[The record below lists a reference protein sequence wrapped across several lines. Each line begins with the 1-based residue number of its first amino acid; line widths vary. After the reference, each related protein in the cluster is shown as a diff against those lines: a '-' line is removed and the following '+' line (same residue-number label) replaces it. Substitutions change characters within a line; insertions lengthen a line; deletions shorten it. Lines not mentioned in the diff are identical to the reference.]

1 MRLFVL
7 VLVLLALA
15 LGLLGAGAFR
25 LLRRADEAAPAV
37 VAASLGD
44 ARFVYSPAYARDEST
59 RYGGAVDRLSFIA
72 VAPDFAPP
80 PKPSLDPRRRAAE
93 ELDPMRVF
101 VTLAP
106 REEALDP
113 AERPSRLYARF
124 LESEVWSGPG
134 GLVLR
139 RFEAGSPYE
148 LEQLYLAPPDG
159 RAFFARC
166 PRRDAGF
173 LGSAPCI
180 WALRWK
186 TVDVEA
192 RFSAPLLRDWEELAK
207 GLRAFLASID
217 GASPRP
223 R

>member
-1 MRLFVL
+1 MRLFL
-7 VLVLLALA
+7 VALILALLVA
-15 LGLLGAGAFR
+15 AGYRFTR
-25 LLRRADEAAPAV
+25 KTDAAEPAI

-44 ARFVYSPAYARDEST
+44 ARFAYAPAYARDDST
-59 RYGGAVDRLSFIA
+59 RYGGALDRLSFIA
-72 VAPDFAPP
+72 VAPDFGPP
-80 PKPSLDPRRRAAE
+80 QKPSADPRRRAAE
-93 ELDPMRVF
+93 EIDPMRVF

-124 LESEVWSGPG
+124 LESEVWGGPG
-134 GLVLR
+134 GLVMR
-139 RFEAGSPYE
+139 RFEPGSPYE
-148 LEQLYLAPPDG
+148 LELLYLAPPEG
-159 RAFFARC
+159 RDFFARC

-186 TVDVEA
+186 NLDVEA
-192 RFSAPLLRDWEELAK
+192 RFSAVLLRDWEELAR

-217 GASPRP
+217 AERPRP

>member
-1 MRLFVL
+1 MRLFL
-7 VLVLLALA
+7 VALLTALLA
-15 LGLLGAGAFR
+15 AGAYR
-25 LLRRADEAAPAV
+25 LLRKADAPEPAI
-37 VAASLGD
+37 VAASIGD
-44 ARFVYSPAYARDEST
+44 ARFAYSPAYARDEST
-59 RYGGAVDRLSFIA
+59 RYGGALERLSFIA
-72 VAPDFAPP
+72 VVPDFAPP
-80 PKPSLDPRRRAAE
+80 QKPSADPRSRAAE

-106 REEALDP
+106 RDEALDP

-139 RFEAGSPYE
+139 RFEPGSPYE

-173 LGSAPCI
+173 LGSAPCL

-186 TVDVEA
+186 TLDVEA
-192 RFSAPLLRDWEELAK
+192 RFSAPLLRDWEALAR
-207 GLRAFLASID
+207 GLRAFLESID
-217 GASPRP
+217 GDRPRP

>member
-1 MRLFVL
+1 MRLFL
-7 VLVLLALA
+7 VALLLALLA
-15 LGLLGAGAFR
+15 AAGYRFTR
-25 LLRRADEAAPAV
+25 KTDAAEPAI
-37 VAASLGD
+37 VAASLGE
-44 ARFVYSPAYARDEST
+44 ARFGYAPAYARDDST
-59 RYGGAVDRLSFIA
+59 RYGGAPDRLSFVA
-72 VAPDFAPP
+72 VAPDFAAPQ
-80 PKPSLDPRRRAAE
+80 KPSADPRRRAAE

-124 LESEVWSGPG
+124 LESDVWGGPG
-134 GLVLR
+134 GLVMR
-139 RFEAGSPYE
+139 RFERGSPYE
-148 LEQLYLAPPDG
+148 LELLYLAPPEG
-159 RAFFARC
+159 RDFFARC

-173 LGSAPCI
+173 LGSAPCL

-186 TVDVEA
+186 NLDVEA
-192 RFSAPLLRDWEELAK
+192 RFSAALLRDWEELAR

-217 GASPRP
+217 ADRPRP

>member
-1 MRLFVL
+1 MRLFL
-7 VLVLLALA
+7 VALLLALLA
-15 LGLLGAGAFR
+15 AAGYR
-25 LLRRADEAAPAV
+25 LTRKTDAAEPAI

-44 ARFVYSPAYARDEST
+44 ARFAYAPAYARDEST
-59 RYGGAVDRLSFIA
+59 RYGGASDRLSFIA
-72 VAPDFAPP
+72 VAPDFGPP
-80 PKPSLDPRRRAAE
+80 QKPSADPRRRAAE

-124 LESEVWSGPG
+124 LESEVWGGPG
-134 GLVLR
+134 GLVMR
-139 RFEAGSPYE
+139 RFEPGTPYE
-148 LEQLYLAPPDG
+148 LELLYLAPPEG
-159 RAFFARC
+159 RDFFARC

-173 LGSAPCI
+173 LGSAPCL

-186 TVDVEA
+186 NLDVEA
-192 RFSAPLLRDWEELAK
+192 RFSAALLRDWEEFAR

-217 GASPRP
+217 ADRPRP

>member
-1 MRLFVL
+1 MRLF
-7 VLVLLALA
+7 LLALVLA
-15 LGLLGAGAFR
+15 LLAAGANR
-25 LLRRADEAAPAV
+25 LLRKTDEAEPAI

-44 ARFVYSPAYARDEST
+44 ARFAYAPAFARDEST
-59 RYGGAVDRLSFIA
+59 RYGGALDRLSFLA
-72 VAPDFAPP
+72 VLPDFAPP
-80 PKPSLDPRRRAAE
+80 PRPSADPRRRASE

-106 REEALDP
+106 RDEALDP

-124 LESEVWSGPG
+124 LESEVWAGPG
-134 GLVLR
+134 GLVMR
-139 RFEAGSPYE
+139 RFEPGSPYE

-159 RAFFARC
+159 TEFFARC

-186 TVDVEA
+186 TLDVEA
-192 RFSAPLLRDWEELAK
+192 RFSAALLRDWEELAR

-217 GASPRP
+217 GDRP

>member
-1 MRLFVL
+1 MRLFL
-7 VLVLLALA
+7 VALLVALLV
-15 LGLLGAGAFR
+15 AGAYR
-25 LLRRADEAAPAV
+25 VARKSDAAEPTI

-44 ARFVYSPAYARDEST
+44 VRLAYSPAYARDEST
-59 RYGGAVDRLSFIA
+59 RYGGALDHLSFIA
-72 VAPDFAPP
+72 VVPDFAPP
-80 PKPSLDPRRRAAE
+80 QKPSADPRRRAAE

-101 VTLAP
+101 VTIAP

-113 AERPSRLYARF
+113 AERPARLYARF

-134 GLVLR
+134 GLVVR
-139 RFEAGSPYE
+139 RFEPGSPYE

-159 RAFFARC
+159 QAFFARC

-173 LGSAPCI
+173 LGSAPCL

-186 TVDVEA
+186 GLDVEA
-192 RFSAPLLRDWEELAK
+192 RFSSTLLRDWEELAS

-217 GASPRP
+217 AATARP